1 MKMDT
6 SNLLKTDG
14 RVRELDGWRAISVSL
29 VLLAHCFL
37 QHPGFI
43 TRFPAVGTHIAWF
56 GGLGVRTFFVI
67 SGFVIFRLLI
77 LEEARYGSVS
87 LKAFYIRRACR
98 ILPPFYFYL
107 ALVSLLLFF
116 GLINEHWDEIPR
128 AAAFVTDFRLWRPG
142 WFDAHSWSLSVE
154 EQFYVIFPAI
164 WVLAPKPLK
173 GPVFV
178 GVFLACTAWNFS
190 ACFAASETI
199 TSTTVRGGFVCISCG
214 ALMAIHEMRLRAI
227 AARIPGFAAVLV
239 ALILFSHAAG
249 SESWQ
254 EIAYE
259 SLILP
264 PFIGLLLL
272 FNMERGRWLRAFL
285 LSKPAQAV
293 GITSYGIYLWQQ
305 MFTRRRFEFSGAHEI
320 TSLMYPLLFLVVP
333 LSYFVIEKP
342 AIRLGKS
349 LSQRA
354 RSSTISSTP
363 LLEEPASPS

>member
-1 MKMDT
+1 MDT
-6 SNLLKTDG
+6 LNQSKTDG
-14 RVRELDGWRAISVSL
+14 RLRELDGWRAISVSF
-29 VLLAHCFL
+29 VFLAHCFL

-43 TRFPAVGTHIAWF
+43 TRFPTVGTHIASF
-56 GGLGVRTFFVI
+56 GGLGVKIFFVI

-107 ALVSLLLFF
+107 ALVSLLLFC
-116 GLINEHWDEIPR
+116 GLIHEHWDEILR
-128 AAAFVTDFRLWRPG
+128 AAVFVTDFHLWRVG

-164 WVLAPKPLK
+164 WVLAPKLLK
-173 GPVFV
+173 APVFV
-178 GVFLACTAWNFS
+178 GVFLACIAWNFS
-190 ACFAASETI
+190 ALFANTEPMI
-199 TSTTVRGGFVCISCG
+199 STTVRGGFVCISCG

-227 AARIPGFAAVLV
+227 AARIPGFLV
-239 ALILFSHAAG
+239 ALVTLILFAHATG
-249 SESWQ
+249 SASWQ

-259 SLILP
+259 SLFLP
-264 PFIGLLLL
+264 LSIGLLLL
-272 FNMERGRWLRAFL
+272 FSMERGRWLRAFL

-293 GITSYGIYLWQQ
+293 GVTSYGIYLWQQ
-305 MFTRRRFEFSGAHEI
+305 MFTGRRFQFSGAHEF

-354 RSSTISSTP
+354 RRSTISSIP
-363 LLEEPASPS
+363 LLEEPVSPS